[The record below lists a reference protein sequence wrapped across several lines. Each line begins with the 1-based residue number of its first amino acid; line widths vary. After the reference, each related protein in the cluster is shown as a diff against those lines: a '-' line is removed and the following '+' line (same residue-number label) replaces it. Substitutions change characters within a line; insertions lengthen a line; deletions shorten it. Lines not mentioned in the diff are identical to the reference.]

1 MGTSKSN
8 KQAVSDRIGG
18 NFSRIP
24 QRIIKVWP
32 PGESRMEEIEIK
44 FAVKD
49 TKTVTERLRKLGFRI
64 AIGRH
69 REKNYLFDDASG
81 NLQKTGKLLR
91 VRKTPSSQT
100 VTFKG
105 PILATSKLKH
115 REEIE
120 CRIEN
125 ADTMIRILEEVGF
138 KVRTE
143 YSKYRTVF
151 EKEGFN
157 ISVDETEAGNYLEV
171 EGPSDE
177 AITRLATELGYSEQD
192 FVRRTYADLIAEK
205 RRVPGGNKKESS

>member
-1 MGTSKSN
+1 
-8 KQAVSDRIGG
+8 
-18 NFSRIP
+18 
-24 QRIIKVWP
+24 
-32 PGESRMEEIEIK
+32 MEEIEIK

-49 TKTVTERLRKLGFRI
+49 TKATTEKLRKLGFRI
-64 AIGRH
+64 AVGRH
-69 REKNYLFDDASG
+69 RERNYLFDDGTG
-81 NLQKTGKLLR
+81 NLQSAGKLLR

-100 VTFKG
+100 VTYKG

-120 CRIEN
+120 CRVEN
-125 ADTMIRILEEVGF
+125 AEIMIRILEEAGF

-157 ISVDETEAGNYLEV
+157 VSLDETEAGNYLEV

-177 AITRLATELGYSEQD
+177 EITKLGSQLGYSEED
-192 FVRRTYADLIAEK
+192 FVRRTYAELIGD
-205 RRVPGGNKKESS
+205 RREAPGAKTKEQ

>member
-1 MGTSKSN
+1 
-8 KQAVSDRIGG
+8 
-18 NFSRIP
+18 
-24 QRIIKVWP
+24 
-32 PGESRMEEIEIK
+32 MEEIEIK
-44 FAVKD
+44 FAVQN
-49 TKTVTERLRKLGFRI
+49 TKAVTEKLRKLGFRI

-69 REKNYLFDDASG
+69 REKNYLFDDVSG
-81 NLQKTGKLLR
+81 SLQKAGKLLR
-91 VRKTPSSQT
+91 IRKTPSSQT
-100 VTFKG
+100 VTYKG

-125 ADTMIRILEEVGF
+125 ADTMIRILEETGF

-157 ISVDETEAGNYLEV
+157 ISLDETEAGNYLEV

-177 AITRLATELGYSEQD
+177 EITRLGSKLGYSEQD
-192 FVRRTYADLIAEK
+192 FVRRTYAELIGD
-205 RRVPGGNKKESS
+205 RRGVPGAKKKESS